1 MVAYVDDILVTGSNI
16 DEVTVLKQQLHSAF
30 GIKDL
35 GVLHYFLGF
44 EVTYLPEGI
53 SLPQCKF
60 TQDLLLETG
69 FATSKCAATLYLF
82 IAN

>member
-1 MVAYVDDILVTGSNI
+1 M
-16 DEVTVLKQQLHSAF
+16 
-30 GIKDL
+30 KDL
-35 GVLHYFLGF
+35 GVLHYFPGL

-53 SLPQCKF
+53 SLSQRKF
-60 TQDLLLETG
+60 TQDLLLEAG